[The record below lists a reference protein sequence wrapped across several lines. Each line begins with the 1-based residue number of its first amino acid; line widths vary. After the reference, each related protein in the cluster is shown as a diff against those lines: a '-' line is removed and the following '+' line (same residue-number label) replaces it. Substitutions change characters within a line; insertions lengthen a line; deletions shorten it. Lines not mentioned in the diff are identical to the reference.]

1 MQETERQLI
10 DAIQGGDR
18 EALRRLYD
26 RFSRY
31 AMAITR
37 RYVVEREDAL
47 DVVQDSFVNILSCI
61 SSFDYRGEG
70 SLKAWVSRIVTNE
83 AIDWVKSH
91 EGIVLTNEMPD
102 ETDENVPD
110 VEEAP
115 PEIMSGLIRQ
125 LPVGCRTVLN
135 LHIFGELTH
144 KDIAH
149 KLGISEKTSASQFA
163 YAKKLLADMIK
174 EYLNSQR
181 K

>member
-10 DAIQGGDR
+10 DAIQSGDR

-31 AMAITR
+31 AMAIGR

-47 DVVQDSFVNILSCI
+47 DVVQDSFVNILSNI
-61 SSFDYRGEG
+61 GSFEYRGEG
-70 SLKAWVSRIVTNE
+70 SLKAWVARIVTNQ
-83 AIDWVKSH
+83 AIDWVESH
-91 EGIVLTNEMPD
+91 EEIIFTDEIPD
-102 ETDENVPD
+102 ETDENELD

-115 PEIMSGLIRQ
+115 PEIMSRLIRQ

-135 LHIFGELTH
+135 LHVFGELTH

-163 YAKKLLADMIK
+163 HAKQLLADLIK

-181 K
+181 I

>member
-31 AMAITR
+31 AMAIGR
-37 RYVVEREDAL
+37 RYVVERENAL
-47 DVVQDSFVNILSCI
+47 DVVQDSFVNILSNI
-61 SSFDYRGEG
+61 NSFEYRGEG
-70 SLKAWVSRIVTNE
+70 SLKAWVSRIVTNQ

-91 EGIVLTNEMPD
+91 EEIIFTDEIPD
-102 ETDENVPD
+102 ETDENSLD

-115 PEIMSGLIRQ
+115 PEIMSRLIRQ

-135 LHIFGELTH
+135 LHVFGELTH

-149 KLGISEKTSASQFA
+149 ELGISEKTSASQFA
-163 YAKKLLADMIK
+163 HAKQLLADMIK

-181 K
+181 I

>member
-31 AMAITR
+31 AMAIGR

-47 DVVQDSFVNILSCI
+47 DVVQDSFVNILSNI
-61 SSFDYRGEG
+61 SSFEYRGEG
-70 SLKAWVSRIVTNE
+70 SLKAWVARIVTNQ
-83 AIDWVKSH
+83 AIDWVESH
-91 EGIVLTNEMPD
+91 EEIKFTDEIPD
-102 ETDENVPD
+102 ETDENELD

-115 PEIMSGLIRQ
+115 PEIMSRLIRQ

-135 LHIFGELTH
+135 LHVFGELTH

-163 YAKKLLADMIK
+163 HAKQLLADIIK

-181 K
+181 I

>member
-1 MQETERQLI
+1 M
-10 DAIQGGDR
+10 
-18 EALRRLYD
+18 
-26 RFSRY
+26 SR
-31 AMAITR
+31 
-37 RYVVEREDAL
+37 
-47 DVVQDSFVNILSCI
+47 
-61 SSFDYRGEG
+61 
-70 SLKAWVSRIVTNE
+70 
-83 AIDWVKSH
+83 
-91 EGIVLTNEMPD
+91 
-102 ETDENVPD
+102 
-110 VEEAP
+110 
-115 PEIMSGLIRQ
+115 LIRQ